1 MFSHIF
7 SRNTDVQE
15 RNEGTLVELQVQGI
29 QESTSI
35 RRFNKNIRHFNKR
48 KANTFEKLYHKD
60 KTL

>member
-7 SRNTDVQE
+7 SRYTDVQK